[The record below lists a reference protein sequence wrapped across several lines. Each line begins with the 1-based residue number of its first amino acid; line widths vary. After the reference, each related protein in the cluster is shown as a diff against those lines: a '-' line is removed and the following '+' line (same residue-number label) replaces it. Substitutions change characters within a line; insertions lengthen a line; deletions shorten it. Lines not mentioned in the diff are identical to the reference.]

1 MRHENQQK
9 LRHSGQRVLLIR
21 NPRFST
27 VYWIPGQARYD
38 GFLVNGTAVMLYLF
52 EYANKILG
60 VLRALARTT
69 FVLTH
74 ELSRRALFDE
84 SELPG

>member
-9 LRHSGQRVLLIR
+9 LRHSGQQFLLIR
-21 NPRFST
+21 NPGYST

-38 GFLVNGTAVMLYLF
+38 GFLVNGSAVMFYLF
-52 EYANKILG
+52 EYADIILC
-60 VLRALARTT
+60 VLRALARTA

-74 ELSRRALFDE
+74 ELSRRA
-84 SELPG
+84 